1 MRTRMY
7 VVFLIVST
15 AALAMDWGDILRQD
29 SSKPSRSIAQTNSKS
44 LLETHCLN
52 DNPYACFNL
61 GCIKAKEGKNKEAL
75 NFLEQSLKLGFNDW
89 QEIENDKD
97 LKSLRETNDY
107 KSLVS
112 LYKKAH

>member
-29 SSKPSRSIAQTNSKS
+29 SSGASRSIAQIESKS

-52 DNPYACFNL
+52 ENPYACFNL
-61 GCIKAKEGKNKEAL
+61 GCIKDKEAL
-75 NFLEQSLKLGFNDW
+75 NFLERSFKLGFNDW
-89 QEIENDKD
+89 KEIENDKD
-97 LKSLRETNDY
+97 LKSLRETDDY
-107 KSLVS
+107 KSLMS